1 MRAVKRKFRRA
12 THANKG
18 LNMNITAKEIRNVA
32 VIGHSGEG
40 KTTLCEAMLFNGG
53 MIDRMGKTEDGTTVM
68 DYDELEKSK
77 KMSINLSVA
86 YLIWKGVKINLLDL
100 PGFYDFEGERHEG
113 LAACGAAVLVIG
125 ANGVLPIGA
134 ESVVEYC
141 LKLGKPLIIFI
152 NGMDKANADYAGT
165 LNALREKYS
174 GLLAPI
180 QLPIMS
186 DGKMTGYVNAI
197 QERAYKFSTQG
208 PQEIPIPEELKKYMD
223 EMQASLMETAA
234 ENDDVLLDKYF
245 DEGRLSKEDA
255 VHGIRKGIATGNV
268 IPVMAGSALQ
278 NRGVINLLDEI
289 VRYMPNA
296 NERKNSLA
304 TDLAADELVNV
315 QCEEDGPFA
324 AQVFKTVY
332 DSYSGKMNYIKI
344 FRGRLKTGMTVYNPN
359 TETEERIG
367 QLFMLRGKKAEL
379 VTELTAGDIGA
390 INKLTNT
397 DTNHTLCAVG
407 TNIVFDSIRF
417 PRPSLSLA
425 VKTVNKGDEDKMF
438 AGFNKMREE
447 DYTFS
452 VEKRADTGEL
462 VLSGQGEIHIE
473 VLAKKLKSRYGIDV
487 SLSNPKIPYRET
499 VRATANAEGK
509 HKKQSGGHGQYG
521 HCKVR
526 FEPCDE
532 EFVFGDEVVGGAVP
546 KQYIPAVEKGLRECL
561 AHGVLAGYPVTGL
574 KAVLYDGSY
583 HDVDSSEMAFKAA
596 AALAFKD
603 GMKNAKPVLLEPV
616 VRLKVAVDG
625 EYLGAVM
632 GDISKRRG
640 RISESSTEGNITT
653 VVAEVPQSEIT
664 KYATDLRGM
673 TRGQG
678 KFSTE
683 FLRYEEVPPQ
693 LAEKIIEDA
702 KKN

>member
-1 MRAVKRKFRRA
+1 
-12 THANKG
+12 
-18 LNMNITAKEIRNVA
+18 MNITAKEIRNVA
-32 VIGHSGEG
+32 IIGHSGEG

-53 MIDRMGKTEDGTTVM
+53 VIDRMGKVDDGSTLM
-68 DYDELEKSK
+68 DFDELEKAK
-77 KMSINLSVA
+77 KISVYTSVS
-86 YLIWKGVKINLLDL
+86 YLLWKGVKINLLDL

-141 LKLGKPLIIFI
+141 LRLGKPLIIFI
-152 NGMDKANADYAGT
+152 NGMDKPNADYAGT
-165 LNALREKYS
+165 LRALKEKYA
-174 GLLAPI
+174 GKLAPI
-180 QLPIMS
+180 QLPITA

-208 PQEIPIPEELKKYMD
+208 PQEIPVPAELKAQMD
-223 EMQASLMETAA
+223 DMQASLMETAA
-234 ENDDVLLDKYF
+234 ENDEILLDKYF
-245 DEGRLSKEDA
+245 AEGKLTKDET
-255 VHGIRKGIATGNV
+255 VHGVRRGIATGSV

-289 VRYMPNA
+289 VRYMPTA

-304 TDLAADELVNV
+304 TDLLADEIVNV
-315 QCEEDGPFA
+315 NCEEDGPFA

-332 DSYSGKMNYIKI
+332 DAYSGKMNYIKI

-367 QLFMLRGKKAEL
+367 QIFALKGKKTEL
-379 VTELTAGDIGA
+379 VPELTAGDIGA
-390 INKLTNT
+390 VNKLTNT

-407 TNIVFDSIRF
+407 TSLVFDPIRF

-425 VKTVNKGDEDKMF
+425 VKTVNKGDEDKIF
-438 AGFNKMREE
+438 AGFKKMLEE

-452 VEKRADTGEL
+452 IEKRADTGEL
-462 VLSGQGEIHIE
+462 ILSGQGEIHLE
-473 VLAKKLKSRYGIDV
+473 MLAKKLKARYGIDIT
-487 SLSNPKIPYRET
+487 LTEPKIPYRET
-499 VRATANAEGK
+499 IRAVANAEGK

-526 FEPCDE
+526 FEPFDGD
-532 EFVFGDEVVGGAVP
+532 FDFGDEVVGGAVP

-561 AHGVLAGYPVTGL
+561 GRGVLAGYPVTGVR
-574 KAVLYDGSY
+574 AVLYDGSY

-603 GMKNAKPVLLEPV
+603 GIKNAKPVLLEPV
-616 VRLKVAVDG
+616 MKLKVLVAG
-625 EYLGAVM
+625 EYLGGVM

-640 RISESSTEGNITT
+640 RISESETESNLTT
-653 VVAEVPQSEIT
+653 VVAEAPLSEIT
-664 KYATDLRGM
+664 KYATDLRGL

-693 LAEKIIEDA
+693 LAEKIIAES
-702 KKN
+702 K

>member
-1 MRAVKRKFRRA
+1 
-12 THANKG
+12 
-18 LNMNITAKEIRNVA
+18 MNITAKEIRNVA
-32 VIGHSGEG
+32 IIGHSGEG

-53 MIDRMGKTEDGTTVM
+53 VIDRMGKTEDGTTVT
-68 DYDELEKSK
+68 DFDELEKAK
-77 KMSINLSVA
+77 KISVYTSVA

-141 LKLGKPLIIFI
+141 LKLGKPLVIFI
-152 NGMDKANADYAGT
+152 NGMDKPNADYAGT
-165 LNALREKYS
+165 VAALKEKYA
-174 GLLAPI
+174 GKLAPI
-180 QLPIMS
+180 QLPIMA

-197 QERAYKFSTQG
+197 QEKAYKFSTQG
-208 PQEIPIPEELKKYMD
+208 PQEIEIPAELRGYME
-223 EMQASLMETAA
+223 EMQTSLMETAA
-234 ENDDVLLDKYF
+234 ENDEILLDKYF
-245 DEGRLSKEDA
+245 EEGKLSKDDT
-255 VHGIRKGIATGNV
+255 VHGVRKGIATGNV

-289 VRYMPNA
+289 VRYMPTA

-304 TDLAADELVNV
+304 TDLNADEIVNV
-315 QCEEDGPFA
+315 NCEEDGPFA

-332 DSYSGKMNYIKI
+332 DAYSGKLNYIKI
-344 FRGRLKTGMTVYNPN
+344 FRGRLKSGMTVLNSN
-359 TETEERIG
+359 TGGEERIG
-367 QLFMLRGKKAEL
+367 QIFALRGKKCEL
-379 VTELTAGDIGA
+379 VPELTAGDIGA
-390 INKLTNT
+390 VNKLTST
-397 DTNHTLCAVG
+397 DTNHTLCATG
-407 TNIVFDSIRF
+407 TSLQFDPIRF
-417 PRPSLSLA
+417 PKPSLSLA
-425 VKTVNKGDEDKMF
+425 VNAVTKGDEDKVF
-438 AGFNKMREE
+438 AGFNKMSEE

-462 VLSGQGEIHIE
+462 VVSGQGEVHIE
-473 VLAKKLKSRYGIDV
+473 MLAKKLKQRYNIDV
-487 SLSNPKIPYRET
+487 TLAEPKIPYRET
-499 VRATANAEGK
+499 IRAVANAEGK

-526 FEPCDE
+526 FELCEE

-561 AHGVLAGYPVTGL
+561 GRGVLAGYPVIGV

-596 AALAFKD
+596 AALAFKE
-603 GMKNAKPVLLEPV
+603 GIKNAKPVLLEPV
-616 VRLKVAVDG
+616 MKLRVLVAGD
-625 EYLGAVM
+625 YLGAVM

-640 RISESSTEGNITT
+640 RISESSQEGGLT
-653 VVAEVPQSEIT
+653 VVAAEVPLSEIT

-683 FLRYEEVPPQ
+683 FVQYEEVPPQ
-693 LAEKIIEDA
+693 IADKII
-702 KKN
+702 KG